1 MSIASLIYAFF
12 LGALYRKVNL
22 IEFKQSLI
30 DTSKQIGAVMF
41 ILAGARI
48 FGYVMTIQQIPALLS
63 TWMINFT
70 ENPKIVLLLVNFALL
85 FLGMFMNSSTILI
98 LTIPIL
104 QPLLS
109 SYGVDMVH
117 FGVVMTLNVMI
128 GMLTPP
134 LGVTLYISSDIAGV
148 PFEKI
153 IPHIIPFYL
162 PLLIVLFLITYIPQ
176 LVLWLPNLL
185 MP

>member
-1 MSIASLIYAFF
+1 
-12 LGALYRKVNL
+12 
-22 IEFKQSLI
+22 
-30 DTSKQIGAVMF
+30 
-41 ILAGARI
+41 
-48 FGYVMTIQQIPALLS
+48 
-63 TWMINFT
+63 
-70 ENPKIVLLLVNFALL
+70 
-85 FLGMFMNSSTILI
+85 
-98 LTIPIL
+98 
-104 QPLLS
+104 
-109 SYGVDMVH
+109 
-117 FGVVMTLNVMI
+117 MI

-153 IPHIIPFYL
+153 IPHIIPFYI

>member
-1 MSIASLIYAFF
+1 
-12 LGALYRKVNL
+12 
-22 IEFKQSLI
+22 
-30 DTSKQIGAVMF
+30 
-41 ILAGARI
+41 
-48 FGYVMTIQQIPALLS
+48 
-63 TWMINFT
+63 
-70 ENPKIVLLLVNFALL
+70 
-85 FLGMFMNSSTILI
+85 MNSSTILI

-109 SYGVDMVH
+109 SYGVNMVH